1 MSQTLGEQLKIDE
14 NTPISFADM
23 TKQLQGRVSGL
34 SMKYVDLINHKGDY
48 SIQSILGKHNVVAIL
63 LTVVAPGSTTKQR
76 HWACLV
82 SNKKGFFWFDSL
94 AIPWNILTKML
105 KDNGKFIKF
114 LKSINAKPSKK
125 VLQENRKKI
134 RTCGL
139 WLTVRAAKYKLSNA
153 EFVRWI
159 LSVRGTHADRTVAT
173 LCYFGM
179 QT

>member
-1 MSQTLGEQLKIDE
+1 MSTLGEELKIDE
-14 NTPISFADM
+14 NTPISFSDI
-23 TKQLQGRVSGL
+23 TKQLQGRVHGL
-34 SMKYVDLINHKGDY
+34 SMVYVDLVNHKGEY
-48 SIQSILGKHNVVAIL
+48 TPHSILGKHNVAAIL
-63 LTVVAPGSTTKQR
+63 LTVVVPGSRTKQR

-82 SNKKGFFWFDSL
+82 KNSKGFFWFDSL
-94 AIPWNILTKML
+94 AIPWGSLSKML
-105 KDNGKFIKF
+105 HDDGKFVKF
-114 LKSINAKPSKK
+114 LKIINAKPSTK

-139 WLTVRAAKYKLSNA
+139 WLITRAAKHKLSNA

-159 LSVRGTHADRTVAT
+159 LSIRGTHADRTVAT